1 MRGTLGR
8 IVELCK
14 DFFLAGKV
22 GVGQTSGL
30 DLAGPDW
37 THNTP
42 AEDELENVILV
53 RALKS
58 EAKLTLHQSNGA
70 ASDTQSVCR

>member
-8 IVELCK
+8 IVELCG
-14 DFFLAGKV
+14 DFLPLRPAMPDRHPAS
-22 GVGQTSGL
+22 TWP
-30 DLAGPDW
+30 DRTGPII
-37 THNTP
+37 P
-42 AEDELENVILV
+42 PVEDELENVLV